1 MNQPKMNKPSKEAIR
16 NMLEFFARTSVPR
29 IMAAREKE
37 RVAAKQFKNS
47 DSNIEIKQ

>member
-1 MNQPKMNKPSKEAIR
+1 MNKPKMNQPSKEAIR

-37 RVAAKQFKNS
+37 RAEAEKAQKEKSEVL
-47 DSNIEIKQ
+47 

>member
-1 MNQPKMNKPSKEAIR
+1 MKQPSKEAVR

-37 RVAAKQFKNS
+37 RAEAEKAQKEKS
-47 DSNIEIKQ
+47 EAL